1 MSQIIYVLQM
11 SLKQRTG
18 DCFGSI
24 HIRML
29 WECILN
35 VFASWEKFACLW
47 SVSGSS
53 VNFLKYVTSR
63 NQ

>member
-24 HIRML
+24 YIRMH

-35 VFASWEKFACLW
+35 LFGSSEKFTCLW

-53 VNFLKYVTSR
+53 INLLKYVTSR
-63 NQ
+63 NR